1 MRITASISSVKQ
13 PSRVPT
19 PLAIWRAWALYTRA
33 GPLVSRLDAPL
44 DLPGVVGAQQGGHA
58 PLAPQLF
65 QHLRLGVF
73 AGVAQV
79 HHIEGV
85 GASRAVGGEGAG
97 VIGYRVDD
105 SAVAVGTDT
114 DAAPQMG
121 HHQIHVLIGQPPAL
135 GVLVGG
141 GPGVEHMA
149 EAGGR
154 LDPLKPVI
162 RASGSSSSL
171 VTAS

>member
-1 MRITASISSVKQ
+1 MPPSPRSFFSIS
-13 PSRVPT
+13 
-19 PLAIWRAWALYTRA
+19 
-33 GPLVSRLDAPL
+33 
-44 DLPGVVGAQQGGHA
+44 
-58 PLAPQLF
+58 
-65 QHLRLGVF
+65 RLGVF

-121 HHQIHVLIGQPPAL
+121 YHQIHVLIGQSPAL

-141 GPGVEHMA
+141 G
-149 EAGGR
+149 
-154 LDPLKPVI
+154 
-162 RASGSSSSL
+162 RALS
-171 VTAS
+171 T